1 VKKILVIGSQG
12 YLGTR
17 LIQYLRDFGHTV
29 GGIDLGT
36 FANCLILNDY
46 TESNIIKKDATEIS
60 KKDIYGYDVVINLAS
75 NSNDPTSS
83 VDPDKYYEPAI
94 FFSEK
99 IALDCKHLGIKYIF
113 PSSCSVYGAATAG
126 ISDENSIPQPIT
138 EYSKSKILIEDK
150 LSNLSESN
158 FTPIALRL
166 ATVFGFSP
174 RMRFDIVINMFIG
187 MLLTENRIML
197 NSNGKSWR
205 PHLYIEDAMEAFRCA
220 SEWTNNSG
228 KLEVLNVGNND
239 NNLTIQDSA
248 VSLTKIF
255 TGSQIQ
261 YLNPETD
268 NLIFSDNKIIN
279 GQDSRDYQVNF
290 NKIYET
296 LPQFNKK
303 TTLIEGAEELTRALK
318 SINFDKKT
326 FLNHKFYRLQYLENL
341 TTSRKLK

>member
-1 VKKILVIGSQG
+1 VKKILVIGCQG

-17 LIQYLRDFGHTV
+17 LIQYLRDFGHKV

-36 FANCLILNDY
+36 FVNCLILNDY
-46 TESNIIKKDATEIS
+46 IENNIIRKDATELS
-60 KKDIYGYDVVINLAS
+60 KQDIYGYDVVINLAS

-83 VDPDKYYEPAI
+83 VDPNKYYKPAI
-94 FFSEK
+94 LFSEK
-99 IALDCKHLGIKYIF
+99 IASDCKDLGIKYIF
-113 PSSCSVYGAATAG
+113 PSSCSVYGAANTE

-138 EYSKSKILIEDK
+138 AYSKSKILIEDK

-187 MLLTENRIML
+187 MLLTDNRIIL

-220 SEWTNNSG
+220 SEWNNNSG
-228 KLEVLNVGNND
+228 KLEVLNVGNNE
-239 NNLTIQDSA
+239 NNLTIQESA
-248 VSLTKIF
+248 VSLTNLF

-261 YLNPETD
+261 YLNPDKD
-268 NLIFSDNKIIN
+268 NSIFSDNKVIN
-279 GQDSRDYQVNF
+279 GKDSRDYQVDF
-290 NKIYET
+290 SKIYRT

-303 TTLIEGAEELTRALK
+303 TTLIEGAEELIRKLK
-318 SINFDKKT
+318 SINFDKES
-326 FLNHKFYRLQYLENL
+326 FLNHKFYRLQYLESL
-341 TTSRKLK
+341 TTSRKFK